1 MLTVII
7 PTLDAEAGLARTLAA
22 LVPAAADGIVRE
34 VVVGDGGSRDG
45 TEVVAD
51 AAGCGY
57 VSAAGAWGERVGA
70 AIRESRRA
78 PWILILPPDV
88 VLEGD
93 WFREVGHFIERAER
107 AGEADRMVAVFS
119 LALASFGL
127 GARLAEQWAAWKTR
141 LFGRPREAQG
151 LILSRQMWD
160 RLTRQRRLAQHRDA
174 IRAIGRRHIHMLRAQ
189 AVIDDG
195 RPDGPGEG

>member
-57 VSAAGAWGERVGA
+57 VSTPGSWGARVGA
-70 AIRESRRA
+70 AVRESRRA
-78 PWILILPPDV
+78 PWIMILPPDV

-93 WFREVGHFIERAER
+93 WFREVGHFIERVER
-107 AGEADRMVAVFS
+107 AGEADRMAAVFS
-119 LALASFGL
+119 LALASFGFQ
-127 GARLAEQWAAWKTR
+127 ARLREYWSTLRTR
-141 LFGRPREAQG
+141 VLGRPSETQG

-160 RLTRQRRLAQHRDA
+160 RLTRGRTFDRHADA
-174 IRAIGRRHIHMLRAQ
+174 VRAIGRGRIHMLRAQ
-189 AVIDDG
+189 AVASDERD
-195 RPDGPGEG
+195 